1 VPADRRDSN
10 RGLLA
15 SLGIEE
21 DGAER
26 VWRALM
32 RNPNADVE
40 GIAQQAGVTVADAR
54 SAIATLIGAQLVSDS
69 PKPSGAAAIDPR
81 LAIETHIVR
90 AERQLAERSA
100 EIIDLRTRV
109 AEFADDYMFGRA
121 ASSDGPLVEIVK
133 DLEDVRHRVYLASES
148 VAASQRSLIHAPS
161 AEGLREG
168 QAIDRDQQAR
178 GVEQRTI
185 IATAELADPEVFAHL
200 QDQHARGERV
210 RALGSVPTQLL
221 IMDESL
227 AILAV
232 DPRDPR
238 KGAIFIQEQGLIQLL
253 VYLFDHLWS
262 EADPVFNTPV
272 DPDAP
277 IGRPARILELV
288 AGGVKD
294 ERIAR
299 TLGVAT
305 RTVRRDIAEL
315 RARLGVTSRMEIVA
329 AAVRRGWL

>member
-1 VPADRRDSN
+1 MPADRRESN
-10 RGLLA
+10 RGLLNG
-15 SLGIEE
+15 LGVE
-21 DGAER
+21 DDAAEP

-32 RNPNADVE
+32 RHPNADVQD
-40 GIAQQAGVTVADAR
+40 IARHAGVTVDRAQA
-54 SAIATLIGAQLVSDS
+54 AITTLIEIRLLSES
-69 PKPSGAAAIDPR
+69 PRPSGAAAIDPR
-81 LAIETHIVR
+81 LAIETHIAR
-90 AERQLAERSA
+90 AERQLAERTA

-109 AEFADDYMFGRA
+109 AEFVDDYTYGRA
-121 ASSDGPLVEIVK
+121 ASSNGPLVEIVK
-133 DLEDVRHRVYLASES
+133 DLEDVRRRVYLASES
-148 VAASQRSLIHAPS
+148 VTVTQRSLIRAPS

-168 QAIDRDQQAR
+168 RTIDRDQRDR

-185 IATAELADPEVFAHL
+185 LATTELADPAVFAHL
-200 QDQHARGERV
+200 QEQHARGERV
-210 RALGSVPTQLL
+210 RALTTVPTQLL

-227 AILAV
+227 AVVAA
-232 DPRDPR
+232 DPEDPR
-238 KGAIFIQEQGLIQLL
+238 KGAIFIREQGLLQLL
-253 VYLFDHLWS
+253 IYLFDHLWA
-262 EADPVFNTPV
+262 EADPVFNTSV
-272 DPDAP
+272 DPDGP

-315 RARLGVTSRMEIVA
+315 RARLGVTSRAEIVA